1 MSGMNIQVLS
11 VSKLVEILAKLYV
24 SVIKNGTSL
33 KSIPSAFLWGPPGVG
48 KSESIKEL
56 ADILEKETGKKV
68 MVRDIRLLLFSPVD
82 LRGVPVADES
92 KSFTD
97 WLMPR
102 IFDLNPGPDV
112 INLIFLDELSSAPP
126 SIQAAAYQITLDHM
140 VGEHELP
147 ENTII
152 LAAGNRTSDRS
163 VVYRMPAALA
173 NRLMHFEV
181 GIDFDSW
188 AKWAIEYGEVHPL
201 VLGYLSY
208 DVSKLYCEGEGKDI
222 VAFPT
227 PRSWMFVSNILKVF
241 GDNADMDQCY
251 SLICS
256 CIGSGTAIEFIAWCR
271 TKGELPKVEDIIKGY
286 DVKRP
291 KTQDA
296 VYALMASL
304 SAYVLNREKN
314 TEYGMSISELD
325 NMCNY
330 CRPFPIDYL
339 TSLYSSLMREE
350 RLCLKLMK
358 VEAFKEWRARNKSR

>member
-1 MSGMNIQVLS
+1 MSEMNIQVLP
-11 VSKLVEILAKLYV
+11 VSKVVEVLARLYV
-24 SVIKNGTSL
+24 SVIKSGMSL

-48 KSESIKEL
+48 KSESIREL
-56 ADILEKETGKKV
+56 ADRLEEETGKTV
-68 MVRDIRLLLFSPVD
+68 IVRDIRLLLFSPID

-97 WLMPR
+97 WLKPR
-102 IFDLNPGPDV
+102 IFDLDPGTDV
-112 INLIFLDELSSAPP
+112 INIVFLDELSSAPP

-147 ENTII
+147 DNTVV

-188 AKWAIEYGEVHPL
+188 AKWAIEYGEIHPL

-208 DVSKLYCEGEGKDI
+208 DVSKLYCEGKGKDI

-227 PRSWMFVSNILKVF
+227 PRSWMFVSNILKTF
-241 GDNADMDQCY
+241 GENEDMDRCY
-251 SLICS
+251 PLICS
-256 CIGSGTAIEFIAWCR
+256 CIGSGTALEFIAWCR
-271 TKGELPKVEDIIKGY
+271 TREDLPKVEDIMNGR
-286 DVKRP
+286 DAQRP

-296 VYALMASL
+296 VYILMASI
-304 SAYVLNREKN
+304 STYVLNREKN
-314 TEYGMSISELD
+314 TEDGMSMNELN

-330 CRPFPIDYL
+330 CRSFPMDYL
-339 TSLYSSLMREE
+339 TSLYSSLIRDEK
-350 RLCLKLMK
+350 LCLKLMK
-358 VEAFKEWRARNKSR
+358 VGAFKEWQVRNKRR